1 MFDIIILGDKM
12 KAIKNILAI
21 IISISIIVFIYSK
34 HDTITKFIMV
44 NFIYKD
50 DIIIQKDN
58 SYKRGY
64 DWHYV
69 KRTNDFTPHNKQ
81 DILNI
86 FYTALDDGWD
96 ELTFYCPD
104 DYISCLKD
112 VRDITEDDYTLSNIN
127 NFVQTFNSYN
137 TIYVNINNFGR
148 IHIEIEKL
156 YNQEEIQLVTKKID
170 EIYNQIIHQNM
181 TDTQKIKAVHDYII
195 HHTVYDQARAKTVI
209 DRTSTDFKHPSNL
222 ALGPLVNGKAICGG
236 YADTM
241 ALFLD
246 KMNIKNYKVAST
258 SHIWNLVYIDGT
270 WKHLDLT
277 WDDPVVNTGENVLL
291 YDYFLISYE
300 QLKNQNNAQHNFNTD
315 IYQEGK

>member
-1 MFDIIILGDKM
+1 MRI
-12 KAIKNILAI
+12 IKNLIAI
-21 IISISIIVFIYSK
+21 IISIAIIGIIYSK
-34 HDTITKFIMV
+34 HDDITKFIMV

-50 DIIIQKDN
+50 DLLIQKAN
-58 SYKRGY
+58 SYKREN
-64 DWHYV
+64 DWSYV
-69 KRTNDFTPHNKQ
+69 KRTNDFTPHKRQ
-81 DILNI
+81 DVLDI
-86 FYTALDDGWD
+86 FYTALDNGWD

-104 DYISCLKD
+104 DYINCLSE
-112 VRDITEDDYTLSNIN
+112 VRSITEDDYTLSNIN

-148 IHIEIEKL
+148 VHIEIEKL
-156 YNQEEIQLVTKKID
+156 YTEEEIQTIKKKID
-170 EIYNQIIHQNM
+170 ELYNKLITPNM
-181 TDTQKIKAVHDYII
+181 TNTQKIKTIHNYII
-195 HHTVYDQARAKTVI
+195 NNTVYDQDRAKTVI

-222 ALGPLVNGKAICGG
+222 ALGPLTTGKAICGG

-258 SHIWNLVYIDGT
+258 SHIWNLAYIDGS

-277 WDDPVVNTGENVLL
+277 WDDPVVNTGENLLL

-300 QLKNQNNAQHNFNTD
+300 QLKKQNNPQHNFD
-315 IYQEGK
+315 INIYKEAS